1 MHTRFIPTF
10 AVLVAAIA
18 SSAWADTISSTD
30 ARTRASDPREL
41 YVYPAKGQ
49 SQEQLDRDRY
59 DCHLWAVRQT
69 GFDPSVAQSSGSQSR
84 ERSSRE
90 ATSRGPETAENV
102 MRGAVAGAIIG
113 SAVSSPRER
122 SEGAIVG
129 ATAGAVI
136 GAAASQVGTATV
148 VERERRVATSTDP
161 RASGYTRALSACL
174 EGRGYTVR

>member
-1 MHTRFIPTF
+1 MNLRISTF
-10 AVLVAAIA
+10 AVFAVAFAGA
-18 SSAWADTISSTD
+18 AWSDTISSTD
-30 ARTRASDPREL
+30 ARTRANDPREL

-69 GFDPSVAQSSGSQSR
+69 GFDPSVAQSSAPQRRDRTAR
-84 ERSSRE
+84 ET
-90 ATSRGPETAENV
+90 TSGHRHRASLRR
-102 MRGAVAGAIIG
+102 RGAVAGAIIG

-136 GAAASQVGTATV
+136 GAAASQAGTMTV
-148 VERERRVATSTDP
+148 TERERRVATSTDP

>member
-1 MHTRFIPTF
+1 MKYKVFIF
-10 AVLVAAIA
+10 CCSAAWAFPI
-18 SSAWADTISSTD
+18 WADTISSTD
-30 ARTRASDPREL
+30 ARTPVSDPREL

-49 SQEQLDRDRY
+49 TPEQTDRDRY
-59 DCHLWAVRQT
+59 ECHLWAVRQT
-69 GFDPSVAQSSGSQSR
+69 GFDPSVASASVATR
-84 ERSSRE
+84 RARSSRN
-90 ATSRGPETAENV
+90 SETAENV

-136 GAAASQVGTATV
+136 GAAASQSDGAARD
-148 VERERRVATSTDP
+148 ERDKRASAPLDP

>member
-1 MHTRFIPTF
+1 MNMRFLSFVVFVI
-10 AVLVAAIA
+10 AIA
-18 SSAWADTISSTD
+18 SPAWADTISSTD
-30 ARTRASDPREL
+30 ARTRVNDPREL

-69 GFDPSVAQSSGSQSR
+69 GFDPSVAQSSAPQRR
-84 ERSSRE
+84 ERTRDT
-90 ATSRGPETAENV
+90 TSRGPETAENV

-148 VERERRVATSTDP
+148 TTSERERRVATSTDP

>member
-1 MHTRFIPTF
+1 MKLRLSIFAAF
-10 AVLVAAIA
+10 AVALTGAAQ
-18 SSAWADTISSTD
+18 ADTISSTD
-30 ARTRASDPREL
+30 ARTRANDPREL

-49 SQEQLDRDRY
+49 SPEQLDRDRY

-69 GFDPSVAQSSGSQSR
+69 GFDPSVAQSSAPQRR
-84 ERSSRE
+84 ERTARE
-90 ATSRGPETAENV
+90 TTSRTPETAENV

-136 GAAASQVGTATV
+136 GAAASQAGTMTV
-148 VERERRVATSTDP
+148 TERERRVATSTDP
-161 RASGYTRALSACL
+161 RASSYTRALSACL

>member
-1 MHTRFIPTF
+1 MNMRFLSFVVFVI
-10 AVLVAAIA
+10 AIA
-18 SSAWADTISSTD
+18 SPAWADTISSTD
-30 ARTRASDPREL
+30 ARTRANDPREL

-69 GFDPSVAQSSGSQSR
+69 GFDPSVAQSSAPQRR
-84 ERSSRE
+84 ERTRE
-90 ATSRGPETAENV
+90 TTSRGPETAENV

-148 VERERRVATSTDP
+148 TTSERERRVATSTDP